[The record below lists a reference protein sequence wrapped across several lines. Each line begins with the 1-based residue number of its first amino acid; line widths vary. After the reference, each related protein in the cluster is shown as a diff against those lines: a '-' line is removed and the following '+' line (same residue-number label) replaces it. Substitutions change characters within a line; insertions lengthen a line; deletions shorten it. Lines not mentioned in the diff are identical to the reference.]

1 MAVGRLDLGGG
12 GRGREEVVR
21 RGFSFAMMARSRER
35 GGMLP
40 DPMTSLPE
48 SSGPVLLFD
57 GACGLC
63 QRMVRVLIWLDRKGR
78 LRFAPLQG
86 QAAQVYLRER
96 GLPTEDFETLIY
108 VPDWGRR
115 AVVGH
120 LVRTAGA
127 LAALRVT
134 GGAGARGLAAV
145 VALCPG
151 VVRDGVYRWVGRRR
165 LRIFGRGQ
173 AGGLDRPE
181 WAGYFLP

>member
-1 MAVGRLDLGGG
+1 
-12 GRGREEVVR
+12 
-21 RGFSFAMMARSRER
+21 
-35 GGMLP
+35 MLP

-134 GGAGARGLAAV
+134 GGVGARGLAAV
-145 VALCPG
+145 VALLRR
-151 VVRDGVYRWVGRRR
+151 VSNMAQHWVGPTSSQLAVSLSGAVAVVPATRR
-165 LRIFGRGQ
+165 
-173 AGGLDRPE
+173 
-181 WAGYFLP
+181 W